1 MKKNMDYKQQ
11 IAEALSK
18 PLTDV
23 LSTEQIKKLIETPKT
38 STMGDLAFPTFTLA
52 KSMHRAPNDIAA
64 DVLSKIDQSNFEKVV
79 QAGPYIN
86 FFLDKGQ
93 YANEVLGT
101 ILQQGSHYGDFDE
114 GHGGNVPIDM
124 SSPNIAKPMSMGHL
138 RSTVIGNS
146 IANLLT
152 KRGYHPIKDNHL
164 GDWGTQFGKLI
175 TAYKKWGN
183 EADVRKDPITN
194 LVAYY
199 VKFHQEDVEHP
210 ELDDEAREW
219 FKKLEDGDEEANRL
233 WKWFSEVSLKE
244 FQKVYDLLGVKFDLY
259 NGEAF
264 YNDKMQEVI
273 DILKEKNLLV
283 ESRGAEIVNLDE
295 YKLNPALILKSDG
308 ATLYI
313 TRDLATAIYREREF
327 NFAQN
332 LYVVGSEQ
340 TYYFKQVK
348 AVLLKMGFKSA
359 EHMEHIPFGLITVNG
374 KKLSTRSGRIILLE
388 EVLNDSIALAKK
400 QIESKN
406 PDLKNKDEVAR
417 QVGVGAVVFND
428 LKNERIL
435 NIDFNLE
442 DVLKFEG
449 DTGPYVQYT
458 NARAQSLL
466 AKAGVELQQGNYA
479 LTDEKAWNTIKLLD
493 EFPNIVKEANDEHEP
508 SVVAKYTLHLA
519 QAFNKYYGNTKI
531 LVKDGD
537 LDNRLAL
544 VKSVSVVLTEAL
556 RLLGVQ
562 APSEM

>member
-1 MKKNMDYKQQ
+1 MLQSTYKQQ
-11 IAEALSK
+11 IAEALST

-52 KSMHRAPNDIAA
+52 QSMHRAPNDIVA

-466 AKAGVELQQGNYA
+466 AKAGVKLQQGNYA

-531 LVKDGD
+531 LVKDAD

>member
-1 MKKNMDYKQQ
+1 MDYKQQ
-11 IAEALSK
+11 VADALTA
-18 PLTDV
+18 PLDGT
-23 LSTEQIKKLIETPKT
+23 LTTEKIKDLIETPKT
-38 STMGDLAFPTFTLA
+38 SKMGDLAFPTFTLA

-64 DVLSKIDQSNFEKVV
+64 EVVEKIDQSQFEKVV

-86 FFLDKGQ
+86 FFLDKSA
-93 YANEVLGT
+93 YANDVMSA
-101 ILQQGSHYGDFDE
+101 ILSQGSHYGDYDE

-199 VKFHQEDVEHP
+199 VKFHKEDVEHP

-244 FQKVYDLLGVKFDLY
+244 FQKVYDLLGVKFDMY

-273 DILKEKNLLV
+273 DILKDKNLLI

-295 YKLNPALILKSDG
+295 YNLNPALILKSDG

-313 TRDLATAIYREREF
+313 TRDLATGIYREREF
-327 NFAQN
+327 HFAQN

-359 EHMEHIPFGLITVNG
+359 ERMEHIPFGLITVNG
-374 KKLSTRSGRIILLE
+374 KKLSTRSGRIVLLE

-417 QVGVGAVVFND
+417 QVGVGAVVFDD

-442 DVLKFEG
+442 EVLKFEG

-458 NARAQSLL
+458 NVRAKSLL
-466 AKAGVELQQGNYA
+466 NKAGVTLNTEGYT
-479 LTDEKAWNTIKLLD
+479 LTDPNAWDTIKLLD
-493 EFPNIVKEANDEHEP
+493 DFPQIVKEANDKHEP
-508 SVVAKYTLHLA
+508 SVVAKYTIHLA

-531 LVKDGD
+531 LTKDDALEG
-537 LDNRLAL
+537 RLAL
-544 VKSVSVVLTEAL
+544 VKSVSVVLTEGL

-562 APSEM
+562 APDEM

>member
-1 MKKNMDYKQQ
+1 MDYKQQ

>member
-1 MKKNMDYKQQ
+1 MDYKQQ

-18 PLTDV
+18 PVTDV

>member
-1 MKKNMDYKQQ
+1 MDYKQQ
-11 IAEALSK
+11 IAEALST

-38 STMGDLAFPTFTLA
+38 SMMGDLAFPTFTLA

-86 FFLDKGQ
+86 FFLNKGQ

-146 IANLLT
+146 IANLLS

-458 NARAQSLL
+458 NARAKSLL
-466 AKAGVELQQGNYA
+466 AKAGVELQQRNYA

-493 EFPNIVKEANDEHEP
+493 EFPNIVKEANDKHEP

-531 LVKDGD
+531 LVKDAE
-537 LDNRLAL
+537 LNNRLAL